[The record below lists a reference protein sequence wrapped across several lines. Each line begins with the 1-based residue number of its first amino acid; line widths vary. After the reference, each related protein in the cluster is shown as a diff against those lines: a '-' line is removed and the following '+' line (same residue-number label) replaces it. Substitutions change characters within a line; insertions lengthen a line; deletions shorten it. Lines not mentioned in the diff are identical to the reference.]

1 MLNSSIRIL
10 NFDDSITRQNGL
22 TSSYETEIIDLRDIG
37 TRVRFWMNVK
47 DREEIAKR
55 ILSSDKSAITFLG
68 SGDFHQ
74 ISNILISAFSEPI
87 SVIDFDFHPDW
98 HILPPRF
105 SCGSWVAETLKNDN
119 ILKYV
124 MVGIS
129 SDDLST
135 LSIQGGDFN
144 ALKDDR
150 LEIYPCARKP
160 STVFFR
166 KIPQNIS
173 MKIGRSI
180 FTSTIYWNE
189 LNNKNLMEF
198 FLHILKRLP
207 TKKVYLTIDKDCL
220 KSEHA
225 LTNWEEGRLPLEDL
239 LLMLR
244 LIKENLEIVG
254 VDIVGDYSDIHIKG
268 VIKNTVSYFNHPKRF
283 SAKNMSGSYATKIN
297 EDTNLKLM
305 GLLTS

>member
-1 MLNSSIRIL
+1 MLNNSIRIL
-10 NFDDSITRQNGL
+10 NFDDSVTRQKGL
-22 TSSYETEIIDLRDIG
+22 ASSYGTKIIDLRDIG
-37 TRVRFWMNVK
+37 PRVRFWMNSK
-47 DREEIAKR
+47 EREEIAR
-55 ILSSDKSAITFLG
+55 RTLSSDKSAITFLG

-74 ISNILISAFSEPI
+74 MSNILISAFTEPI

-98 HILPPRF
+98 HILPPRL
-105 SCGSWVAETLKNDN
+105 SCGSWVVETLKNDN
-119 ILKYV
+119 ILKYI

-129 SDDLST
+129 SDDLSA
-135 LSIQGGDFN
+135 LSMQGGDFN

-160 STVFFR
+160 SIVFFR

-173 MKIGRSI
+173 MEIRRGI

-189 LNNKNLMEF
+189 LNSKNLMEF

-207 TKKVYLTIDKDCL
+207 AKKVYLTIDKDCL

-225 LTNWEEGRLPLEDL
+225 LTNWEGGRLPLEDL

-254 VDIVGDYSDIHIKG
+254 ADIVGDYSDIRIKG
-268 VIKNTVSYFNHPKRF
+268 VMKNIVSHFDHPKRF
-283 SAKNMSGSYATKIN
+283 SAKNILGSYITKIN

-305 GLLTS
+305 HVLTS